1 MYTCVSIIASVHGDI
16 FKENCDV
23 FISGLHSSLFYGRL
37 CLNFAKIYLMLAR
50 LTAKRIIILMV
61 LNCSSY
67 NACCDL
73 GARVRLICY
82 VHRRLL
88 GLHEMILKAHK
99 RANHI
104 ISCFNS
110 GDINLLA
117 KAFIV
122 YAQPILDYNS
132 IMWSPYL
139 K

>member
-1 MYTCVSIIASVHGDI
+1 VSEFRQDTLDVGPS
-16 FKENCDV
+16 NCEADYY
-23 FISGLHSSLFYGRL
+23 INGTKLLQYD
-37 CLNFAKIYLMLAR
+37 AR
-50 LTAKRIIILMV
+50 
-61 LNCSSY
+61 
-67 NACCDL
+67 CDL
-73 GARVRLICY
+73 GVRVRLICY
-82 VHRRLL
+82 VRRRLL

-132 IMWSPYL
+132 IIWSPYL